1 MESIIRTSLV
11 IKEINA
17 NLVRKYM
24 RNNEKSTKTE
34 VARYTF
40 LSLPTVSSIIDNLLE
55 KNEVKILGQN
65 KSSGGRRAML
75 YAINPICA
83 LCAIVYITPYAIEY
97 FISDLMGKVL
107 FDGHKDIEK
116 GTHIEN
122 IRQVLNELFDQY
134 KPIKAIGIGV
144 PAVVKKGV
152 PVYCPEIPEIIGV
165 NIKELCQDEFGVKI
179 YVDRD
184 ISAITNGY
192 YLREMSKEITSIA
205 YIYFPDFP
213 GVHTPSA
220 GFIANSQYIHGYS
233 KFAGEIGFLPYF
245 EKDKKLEFY
254 SKSDQKKYIKSIVK
268 IIATIACMINPECV
282 ILNCRQINEDILEI
296 IKEKCR
302 SYIPPEGKLEIK
314 ICKEV
319 REYLYIGLSSFTR
332 KMLDSDV
339 QLIMPA

>member
-179 YVDRD
+179 YVDR
-184 ISAITNGY
+184 GY
-192 YLREMSKEITSIA
+192 FCNNQRILPQRNVKRDYQHCLHIFSG
-205 YIYFPDFP
+205 FPRSP
-213 GVHTPSA
+213 
-220 GFIANSQYIHGYS
+220 YS
-233 KFAGEIGFLPYF
+233 ERGLYSEFAVYTWIF
-245 EKDKKLEFY
+245 
-254 SKSDQKKYIKSIVK
+254 
-268 IIATIACMINPECV
+268 
-282 ILNCRQINEDILEI
+282 
-296 IKEKCR
+296 
-302 SYIPPEGKLEIK
+302 K
-314 ICKEV
+314 ICW
-319 REYLYIGLSSFTR
+319 
-332 KMLDSDV
+332 
-339 QLIMPA
+339 